1 MIDKFINNKK
11 DYIIIKPT
19 EGLCNKI
26 RVIAW
31 AYDCAKELNKILIV
45 DWGRVRGRNNRCPGH
60 FYDLFEKIEGI
71 YISNLNCDS
80 ENYVDN
86 QIIESKTSCNPK
98 IKNLKADYTGCD
110 APNESKN
117 KTQEMQYN
125 FAKLLRPVD
134 EIQEK
139 INLNLSKLGSDFI
152 SVHIRRQD
160 GDKQVQ
166 NEEENR
172 LRNIY
177 LKATRP
183 QFKQKIF
190 DERRILLENRK
201 NHQEHINFI
210 NAHPNNN
217 IFVATDNKNSQ
228 LFFQKKYK
236 ERIKSMKMIEDNDKF
251 RKTSLEDAVVDMW
264 TCAHAK
270 YFLGSPGSSFSVWIN
285 NLRECAK

>member
-1 MIDKFINNKK
+1 MIDEFINNKK

-60 FYDLFEKIEGI
+60 FYDLFKKIEGI
-71 YISNLNCDS
+71 YISNHS

-98 IKNLKADYTGCD
+98 IKKLKADYTGCD
-110 APNESKN
+110 SPNESKN

-125 FAKLLRPVD
+125 FAKLLRPVN

-160 GDKQVQ
+160 GDKQA
-166 NEEENR
+166 
-172 LRNIY
+172 L
-177 LKATRP
+177 LKH
-183 QFKQKIF
+183 
-190 DERRILLENRK
+190 RK
-201 NHQEHINFI
+201 NDQEYINFI

-236 ERIKSMKMIEDNDKF
+236 ERIKSMKIIEDSDKF
-251 RKTSLEDAVVDMW
+251 RKTSLEDAIVDMW

-270 YFLGSPGSSFSVWIN
+270 YFLGSPDSSFSVWIN
-285 NLRECAK
+285 NLRGIMQ